1 MSKDYKGYELIKE
14 ITEGNIK
21 EDTEIEVHSLKVLD
35 IVVAYIKYKN
45 KRLNWEEGKFNTSY
59 LVDTDYYFRIVEEQ
73 EEIDIQEI
81 NLDFARLSQFSI
93 KNSKGQEEI
102 LEVLFVEIQEKM
114 KELARKIN
122 YLDKNI
128 KEK

>member
-73 EEIDIQEI
+73 EEIDIQSLHELALMKEMYEYDNRDIEI
-81 NLDFARLSQFSI
+81 NRI
-93 KNSKGQEEI
+93 
-102 LEVLFVEIQEKM
+102 
-114 KELARKIN
+114 KIN
-122 YLDKNI
+122 ELVQAVKQIDLKI
-128 KEK
+128 KEKQ

>member
-1 MSKDYKGYELIKE
+1 MSDIYKGYELAEAVDNGLFSLEQRVNGAGYFNCTIGYILKDVGNNFLFKDFE
-14 ITEGNIK
+14 II
-21 EDTEIEVHSLKVLD
+21 
-35 IVVAYIKYKN
+35 
-45 KRLNWEEGKFNTSY
+45 
-59 LVDTDYYFRIVEEQ
+59 EEQ
-73 EEIDIQEI
+73 QEIDIQDI
-81 NLDFARLSQFSI
+81 NLDFARLGQFSI
-93 KNSKGQEEI
+93 KNAKGQEEI